1 MVMMIEQTLVTFL
14 KMSPEVKK
22 QETKKQWND
31 EQMER
36 QNKMERR
43 LTALLLFRG
52 RWSYILRE
60 TF

>member
-1 MVMMIEQTLVTFL
+1 VMMIEQTLVTFL